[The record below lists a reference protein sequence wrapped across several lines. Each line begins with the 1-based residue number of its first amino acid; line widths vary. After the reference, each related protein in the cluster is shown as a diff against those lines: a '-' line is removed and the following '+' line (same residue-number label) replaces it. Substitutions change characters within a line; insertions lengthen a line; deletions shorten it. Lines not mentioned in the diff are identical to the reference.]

1 MGSAVTIHPSITEEK
16 TGINLTK
23 ESNMLQDQ
31 QPPLVE
37 HLNAPSGDVKV
48 VTVTTGSS
56 QHSSYVQRSMPAVS
70 PPLSNSV
77 PTGMY
82 SNLVDPLEVCV

>member
-1 MGSAVTIHPSITEEK
+1 MGSAVTIHPSIIEEN

-31 QPPLVE
+31 QPPQVE

-48 VTVTTGSS
+48 VSVTTGSS
-56 QHSSYVQRSMPAVS
+56 SQHLSYVQRSMPAVS

-77 PTGMY
+77 STGMY
-82 SNLVDPLEVCV
+82 ST